1 MVRRV
6 NSYKNNWVPL
16 YLFFN
21 DNNYYSRT
29 TTVQVN

>member
-1 MVRRV
+1 MARRL

-16 YLFFN
+16 YPYFN

-29 TTVQVN
+29 TVQVN